1 MKVEFQFVVPFSR
14 LNTTTVMAEEKHR
27 TDTILLLNIGK
38 GGCSNSFSN
47 RSDNAFFFPSMT
59 ELFNTCFFIYY
70 CSLLLIFKY
79 RLCVIMLQ
87 LLYDESLEAILFS
100 RDLLSQGA

>member
-14 LNTTTVMAEEKHR
+14 LSTTTVMAEEKHR

-47 RSDNAFFFPSMT
+47 RSDNVYFSSMT

-70 CSLLLIFKY
+70 FSLLLIFKY

-87 LLYDESLEAILFS
+87 LLYDESLEAIFFS